1 MIASPLAAAIA
12 LFVISAGAILAGQG
26 YIKTARR
33 MRSYGTVRGRVI
45 KRELGIMSAGT
56 REGRWGKGGGYW
68 PKATYV
74 FAVDGVE
81 HTSSLTTYAHR
92 GLRQSLAQQAL
103 AAIPDEVDVFYDPR
117 DPDKAYL
124 EKHTP
129 RTGYWFVGGG
139 IIGVLLALLIAIS

>member
-12 LFVISAGAILAGQG
+12 LFVISLGAILAGQG

-45 KRELGIMSAGT
+45 NRELGVMAAGT

-74 FAVDGVE
+74 FTVGGVE

-92 GLRQSLAQQAL
+92 GCGSRS
-103 AAIPDEVDVFYDPR
+103 PSRRWPR
-117 DPDKAYL
+117 SRTRSTSSTTRP
-124 EKHTP
+124 TP
-129 RTGYWFVGGG
+129 TRPT
-139 IIGVLLALLIAIS
+139 